1 MQSKDGVKENPNNL
15 KDLFL
20 KKDEFRNLQ
29 IIKFLLFFRYISFM
43 RKKLDDKFFYQHR
56 FLN

>member
-15 KDLFL
+15 KDLFF

-29 IIKFLLFFRYISFM
+29 IIKLLLFFRYIGFM
-43 RKKLDDKFFYQHR
+43 RKKLDDKFFYQQR